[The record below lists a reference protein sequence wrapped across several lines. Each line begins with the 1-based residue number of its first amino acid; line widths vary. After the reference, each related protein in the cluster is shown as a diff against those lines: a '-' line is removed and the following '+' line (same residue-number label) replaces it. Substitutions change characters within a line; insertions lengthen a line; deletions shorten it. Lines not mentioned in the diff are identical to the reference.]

1 MIIYQLIV
9 RVIRHVPVKTTPPV
23 TFPRP
28 DPRPKLAPSYYDG
41 LVPSYAPPRAWP
53 ALTLTLQAAP
63 SIKHRRGLHQP
74 EPRAEPRRVAEELP
88 RSRDTGN
95 FLNMSSDE

>member
-1 MIIYQLIV
+1 M
-9 RVIRHVPVKTTPPV
+9 RVIRHVPVKTTPAV

-28 DPRPKLAPSYYDG
+28 APRPKLAPSYYDG
-41 LVPSYAPPRAWP
+41 LVPSYAPPRAWA